1 MQLIRHELPKP
12 FCDCVKPGSQS
23 AIRLQPG
30 ARRCDS
36 AYATIVRYMNTETD
50 TLTTP
55 QAITIRSLRIDPPL
69 LLAPMAG
76 LTHSALR
83 RIMTGFGGV
92 GLLSTEMLSAKRLP
106 TESPRVSPYLIRS
119 EAENPLSYQ
128 LLTSDDKEISRAM
141 DKLHACKADA
151 VDLNMGCPSTAVG
164 KFGAGV
170 MLMEQPEEARRI
182 TAEARKCTSLPL
194 SAKIRL
200 GSDADS
206 TKLKAFCS
214 MLEGEGIDMLIVHA
228 RFRHEPFAR
237 NPRWEYIAEIKE
249 CIKIPVIANGGIF
262 STEDA
267 ERCLK
272 VSNADGLMLGRGAII
287 KPWLFAVIARSV
299 YGRDITAPVVS
310 LPDLY
315 FAFIEALISDYRA
328 IYRLGRLK
336 AFTHYFARNYKF
348 GHSLACKIQSSSS
361 LEQAIERASAF
372 FANTGSV
379 GDNLFSA
386 AVDAVPLTCL
396 DNVIR

>member
-1 MQLIRHELPKP
+1 MFPLMSMK
-12 FCDCVKPGSQS
+12 S
-23 AIRLQPG
+23 
-30 ARRCDS
+30 
-36 AYATIVRYMNTETD
+36 ET
-50 TLTTP
+50 TVQTPP
-55 QAITIRSLRIDPPL
+55 QAIQVRNLLIAPPL

-83 RIMTGFGGV
+83 RIMIGFGGV

-106 TESPRVSPYLIRS
+106 TENPRISPYLIRTERES
-119 EAENPLSYQ
+119 PLSYQ
-128 LLTSDDKEISRAM
+128 LLTSTDREISRAM

-170 MLMEQPEEARRI
+170 MLMEQPDEARRI

-206 TKLKAFCS
+206 RKLKAFCS
-214 MLEGEGIDMLIVHA
+214 MLEGEGIDMLTVHA

-262 STEDA
+262 SVEDA
-267 ERCLK
+267 ERCLR
-272 VSNADGLMLGRGAII
+272 VSNADGLMLGRGAVI
-287 KPWLFAVIARSV
+287 KPWLFAEIARNV
-299 YGRDITAPVVS
+299 YGKDVPAPAVS
-310 LPDLY
+310 LPDMY
-315 FAFIEALISDYRA
+315 AAFIDALTVDYRS

-348 GHSLACKIQSSSS
+348 GHTLACRIQSSSS
-361 LEQAIERASAF
+361 MEEARERAWTF
-372 FANTGSV
+372 FENNSQESH
-379 GDNLFSA
+379 NLIGAGLQSS
-386 AVDAVPLTCL
+386 
-396 DNVIR
+396 